1 MMQEHGLLQMWEE
14 MALPRLALAFKL
26 AVGPAK
32 VLIAF
37 LAVVLICAGG
47 FAMDFCSHSVVV
59 SPKRQVPKGLF
70 GGNSAAYIQ
79 ETELASYLQ
88 HPSRAQGFIRENMGK
103 CSGQGVFSTLWH
115 FWTDRITDST
125 LIFYKALFKFESPNQ
140 YAKQTEVAG
149 VAYRIWQNMT
159 LCFRS
164 ITWAFQY
171 HTVYSLL
178 FCMYSFVVFCVAGGA
193 ICRCAALECAN
204 NEKPGLFEAME
215 FVGDKIFSLISAP
228 LIPALLMAVFTMILI
243 LFGLAVN
250 FIPGVGE
257 LTLGLLLPFLLI
269 AGVLITLLLAAS
281 LSGTGLMFPAI
292 AYEGTTGLDAIGRSI
307 SYVLNKPVWMLF
319 YLAVQTLLGTFFYLV
334 MRGVLFAVLWVTY
347 HSIRLG
353 IYQPEHGPSKL
364 ERIWAEPSLFYL
376 LNAPAGPANWSE
388 KIASVMIGILML
400 GITALIAALVISYI
414 FSSMTI
420 IYSLMRRKVDKVP
433 IQKVWVCLEFTADQ
447 NSQGNQPSTEK
458 RAGRRATDRL
468 VH

>member
-47 FAMDFCSHSVVV
+47 FAMDFCSHTVIV
-59 SPKRQVPKGLF
+59 SPNRKVPKALF
-70 GGNSAAYIQ
+70 GGDSSAYIQ
-79 ETELASYLQ
+79 GTELASYLQ
-88 HPSRAQGFIRENMGK
+88 HPNHTNWFIESNTGK
-103 CSGQGVFSTLWH
+103 CPGQGVFVTLWH
-115 FWTDRITDST
+115 FWTDRVTEST
-125 LIFYKALFKFESPNQ
+125 VIFYRALFKFESPVQ
-140 YAKQTEVAG
+140 SSPGTETGG
-149 VAYRIWQNMT
+149 VVFRIWQNMT

-164 ITWAFQY
+164 IAWAFQY
-171 HTVYSLL
+171 HTVYSVV
-178 FCMYSFVVFCVAGGA
+178 FCMYAFIIFCVAGGA

-204 NEKPGLFEAME
+204 NEKPGLFEALE
-215 FVGDKIFSLISAP
+215 FVGEKIYSLISAP
-228 LIPALLMAVFTMILI
+228 LIPALLMAVFTLFLI

-250 FIPGVGE
+250 FIPWIGE
-257 LTLGLLLPFLLI
+257 LILGVLLPFLLI
-269 AGVLITLLLAAS
+269 SGVLITLLLAAS
-281 LSGTGLMFPAI
+281 ISGTGLMFPAI

-319 YLAVQTLLGTFFYLV
+319 YLVVQTLLGTFFYLV
-334 MRGVLFAVLWVTY
+334 MRGILFAVLWVTY

-353 IYQPEHGPSKL
+353 IHQPESGPSKL

-376 LNAPAGPANWSE
+376 LNAPADPANWSE
-388 KIASVMIGILML
+388 KAAGVMIGILML

-433 IQKVWVCLEFTADQ
+433 IQKVWVCLEFMGEQ
-447 NSQGNQPSTEK
+447 NPQNNPSSAET
-458 RAGRRATDRL
+458 RAGRRATDRI

>member
-1 MMQEHGLLQMWEE
+1 MMQEPGLLQMWEE
-14 MALPRLALAFKL
+14 MALPRLAMAFKL

-47 FAMDFCSHSVVV
+47 FAMDCCSHSVVV

-70 GGNSAAYIQ
+70 GGDSAAYIQ

-88 HPSRAQGFIRENMGK
+88 HPSRAEGFIRENMGK

-125 LIFYKALFKFESPNQ
+125 LIFYKALFKFESPSP
-140 YAKQTEVAG
+140 YAQQAGTAG
-149 VAYRIWQNMT
+149 VAYRIWQNIT

-164 ITWAFQY
+164 VAWAFQY
-171 HTVYSLL
+171 HTVYSIL
-178 FCMYSFVVFCVAGGA
+178 FCTYVFVILCVAGGA

-204 NEKPGLFEAME
+204 NEKPGVFESLE
-215 FVGDKIFSLISAP
+215 FVGDKLFSLISAP
-228 LIPALLMAVFTMILI
+228 LIPAMLMGGFALILI

-250 FIPGVGE
+250 FLPWIGE
-257 LTLGLLLPFLLI
+257 LALGLLLPFLLV
-269 AGVLITLLLAAS
+269 AGVLLALLLAAS

-319 YLAVQTLLGTFFYLV
+319 YLVVQTLLGTFFYLV
-334 MRGVLFAVLWVTY
+334 MRGVLFVVLWVTY

-388 KIASVMIGILML
+388 KIASVMIGVLML
-400 GITALIAALVISYI
+400 GITALIAAMVISYI

-433 IQKVWVCLEFTADQ
+433 IQKVWISLEFPSDQ
-447 NSQGNQPSTEK
+447 EFQMPPSPTET

-468 VH
+468 IS